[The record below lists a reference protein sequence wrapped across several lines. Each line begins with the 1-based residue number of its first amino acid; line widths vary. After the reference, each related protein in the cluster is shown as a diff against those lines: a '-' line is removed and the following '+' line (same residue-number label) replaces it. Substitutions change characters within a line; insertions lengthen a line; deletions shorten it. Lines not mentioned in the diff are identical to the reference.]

1 MAKLP
6 TIPELGPLEFK
17 LVRILWDQSPATAR
31 GVMEAY
37 NETERRQVKYTTV
50 LTLLTRLVEKGVL
63 LVDRERQP
71 FQFVPKISEEQILKQ
86 RTREFVDLFF
96 DGRPVELA
104 LRLVESSDLSE
115 ESIQRLEAM
124 LVRHRELESGEDSE
138 EVQK

>member
-1 MAKLP
+1 
-6 TIPELGPLEFK
+6 
-17 LVRILWDQSPATAR
+17 
-31 GVMEAY
+31 
-37 NETERRQVKYTTV
+37 
-50 LTLLTRLVEKGVL
+50 KGVL

>member
-31 GVMEAY
+31 EVMEAY